1 MLRSLVLLLLLIT
14 CGCVVKATRPDKA
27 HNPVADVWEP
37 YIASLMTPSES
48 PYQFE
53 AVRAKLDQMPQQF
66 RIPYMVGQL
75 SDKRL
80 THERFTNTTG
90 GTLYQQ
96 RVCDLAAFFITDYRP
111 SNFDSST
118 IVSEPLFDDFWFP
131 ESSPIEERDKAI
143 RRILEWWQ
151 SEGKERFRGRSLT
164 PGDLVQPTA
173 SH

>member
-1 MLRSLVLLLLLIT
+1 MLRHLELLLVVIA
-14 CGCVVKATRPDKA
+14 CGCVTREMKPDRA
-27 HNPVADVWEP
+27 HNPVANVWEP
-37 YIASLMTPSES
+37 YTAGLMAQSEG

-53 AVRAKLDQMPQQF
+53 AIRAKLDQMPPQF

-80 THERFTNTTG
+80 TRERFTNTTG
-90 GTLYQQ
+90 GVLYQQ
-96 RVCDLAAFFITDYRP
+96 RVCDLAASFITDYRT